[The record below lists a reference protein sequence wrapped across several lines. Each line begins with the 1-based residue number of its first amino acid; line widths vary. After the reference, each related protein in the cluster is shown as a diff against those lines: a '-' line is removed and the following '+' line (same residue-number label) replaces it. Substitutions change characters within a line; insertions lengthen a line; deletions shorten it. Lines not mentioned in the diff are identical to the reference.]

1 MDKSVQNLIDRLVR
15 EHSLSL
21 EGYETLLRRRTP
33 AAAARLAREAV
44 ALRREIYGD
53 AVYVRGL
60 IEISNICKND
70 CLYCGIR
77 RSNPHCDRYRLS
89 PRRFWPAAGRATTW
103 AFAPLCSRA
112 ERMVISPTKSS
123 APHPGD
129 QGPLARLRRHPLPG
143 GSGPGE
149 LPAPLRRRRRPVSP
163 APRDGG
169 PGPLPMSSSIRHVL
183 PTADGMSEELERDR
197 LSGGLR
203 VHGGLSG
210 ADCRPF
216 GQGPEIHRGIS
227 PRHVR
232 HWPLHPPSGHS
243 VPGEPA
249 GSLELTCYLLSI
261 LRLIHP
267 PLLLP
272 ATTALGTIHPTGREQ
287 GILAGANVV
296 MPNLSPVAV
305 REKYAL
311 YDNKI
316 CTGRSLP
323 SAEAACPPGC
333 LRWAILWLP
342 TGETSGRPAFY
353 ERSKGK
359 RC

>member
-89 PRRFWPAAGRATTW
+89 PQEILACCREGYDLGFRTFVLQGGEDGYFTDQVLCPLIQEIKARWPDCAVTLSLGERSQASYQRLFDAGADRY
-103 AFAPLCSRA
+103 L
-112 ERMVISPTKSS
+112 
-123 APHPGD
+123 
-129 QGPLARLRRHPLPG
+129 LRH
-143 GSGPGE
+143 E
-149 LPAPLRRRRRPVSP
+149 
-163 APRDGG
+163 
-169 PGPLPMSSSIRHVL
+169 
-183 PTADGMSEELERDR
+183 TADPDHYR
-197 LSGGLR
+197 
-203 VHGGLSG
+203 
-210 ADCRPF
+210 A
-216 GQGPEIHRGIS
+216 
-227 PRHVR
+227 
-232 HWPLHPPSGHS
+232 LHPPAMSFARRMDCLRDLKEIGYQVGCGFMVGSPGQTPAHLAKDLKFIETFH
-243 VPGEPA
+243 PDMCGIGPFIPHQDTQFRGEPA

-267 PLLLP
+267 PILLP

-316 CTGRSLP
+316 CTGEE
-323 SAEAACPPGC
+323 SAQCRNC
-333 LRWAILWLP
+333 LSARMSSVGYTVVTHRGDIANTQNL
-342 TGETSGRPAFY
+342 
-353 ERSKGK
+353 
-359 RC
+359 